1 MRVQQRKAREASV
14 VNKIKKKLDRI
25 KDRQGRLGVAESTDH
40 YIGWC
45 CCLWLSLCQCYL
57 SFNFSYPYKYKYKY
71 KWEFVE
77 RGLQIVQGR

>member
-1 MRVQQRKAREASV
+1 LLFRGTKIINEALVMRVQQRKAREASV

-45 CCLWLSLCQCYL
+45 CCL
-57 SFNFSYPYKYKYKY
+57 
-71 KWEFVE
+71 
-77 RGLQIVQGR
+77 